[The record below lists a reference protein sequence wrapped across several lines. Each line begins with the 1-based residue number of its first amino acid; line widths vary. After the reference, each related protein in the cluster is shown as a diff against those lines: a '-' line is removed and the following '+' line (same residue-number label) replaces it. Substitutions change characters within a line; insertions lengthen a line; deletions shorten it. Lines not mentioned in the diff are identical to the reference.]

1 MKIED
6 GFTVDAPAAAVW
18 ALLSDPERVALLLP
32 GAKMGEQLDENTY
45 SGGMV
50 VKVGPLAVTYG
61 GTVSFQLNESDRSVQ
76 VRARG
81 QGKAGMGTADM
92 TMTSRVVALDDSRSE
107 VTIDSDVV
115 VTGILAQMGRGMIQ
129 VVSKKMLQEFSG
141 NLTNALAKGEGA
153 ET

>member
-6 GFTVDAPAAAVW
+6 GFTIDAPASAVW
-18 ALLSDPERVALLLP
+18 ALLSEPEQVATLLP
-32 GAKMGEQLDENTY
+32 GAQMGDKLDENTW

-50 VKVGPLAVTYG
+50 VKVGPLAATYS
-61 GTVSFQLNESDRSVQ
+61 GTVSFQLDESERSVA

-92 TMTSRVVALDDSRSE
+92 TMTSRVVALDDARAE

-129 VVSKKMLQEFSG
+129 VVSKKMLQEFVG
-141 NLTNALAKGEGA
+141 NLTKALAEQA
-153 ET
+153 EES

>member
-18 ALLSDPERVALLLP
+18 ALLSDPERVASLLP

-45 SGGMV
+45 AGGMV

-107 VTIDSDVV
+107 VTIDSDIV